1 LMSVKTLIVM
11 RRLDRNDKDP
21 FGKMQKMFEEL
32 QDMVP
37 QQQSIP
43 IDIRQEDD
51 QIIVSADMPGVEK
64 EDINIRADKE
74 TVEISAEASQE
85 IREENEKYL
94 RRERSSRTFR
104 RTVRWPKEID
114 PETVSA
120 EYNDG
125 VLEIT
130 AELDEETGRR
140 VEIE

>member
-1 LMSVKTLIVM
+1 MSVKTLIVM

>member
-1 LMSVKTLIVM
+1 MSVKIFPVM

-43 IDIRQEDD
+43 IDIRQEND

-64 EDINIRADKE
+64 DEINIRADKE

-130 AELDEETGRR
+130 ADLDEETGRR